1 MLPCADCEHEIRPV
15 TAGHRLC
22 LTYNLVFTG
31 AGPPPPA
38 IEGGVSGGL
47 GMGIGKAATSATPRA
62 CCCSLGLPTCCSLG
76 LPTCCCS
83 LGLPTCPHF
92 SITLQVFVLLHKRA
106 DSCVLLFPDCTAYT
120 ARMVGLVEEWSADD
134 EAPMKMLYVLSH
146 Q

>member
-38 IEGGVSGGL
+38 IPGGVSGCWSRT
-47 GMGIGKAATSATPRA
+47 MGVAASSAAHRA
-62 CCCSLGLPTCCSLG
+62 CCCCPLGLHP
-76 LPTCCCS
+76 
-83 LGLPTCPHF
+83 CPHF
-92 SITLQVFVLLHKRA
+92 SIKLQLFVLLHKHA
-106 DSCVLLFPDCTAYT
+106 DSCVLLFPDCAAYT